1 MMIFFNRFFTK
12 KNFSLALLVFCLTS
26 ISFAQSSKPDAL
38 ALYRNGNYSEAVKVC
53 EDELAADPNNMESY
67 CVLCW
72 ALIAN
77 GQYREAEQMATAA
90 RKVNSRDVRLIES
103 LGESKFYLGKNN
115 EALNLFQRYVANASE
130 NADRLG
136 RVYYLTGEIYIKQA
150 RYEHAD
156 ISFSTAVR
164 YEPARSYWWTRLGY
178 SKEMASDWQNAVVA
192 YDRALSLDPSQTDA
206 ARGKIRCQS
215 RIN

>member
-1 MMIFFNRFFTK
+1 MKLFDRFCAK
-12 KNFSLALLVFCLTS
+12 KIFSLALLFLTFTS
-26 ISFAQSSKPDAL
+26 ISFAQNTKPDAL
-38 ALYRNGNYSEAVKVC
+38 ALYRNGNYLESIKVC
-53 EDELAADPNNMESY
+53 EDELAANPNNMESY

-77 GQYREAEQMATAA
+77 GQYREAEQMATEA
-90 RKVNSRDVRLIES
+90 RKINARDVRLIES
-103 LGESKFYLGKNN
+103 LGEAKYYLGKNN

-164 YEPARSYWWTRLGY
+164 YEPAKSYWWTRLGY
-178 SKEMASDWQNAVVA
+178 AKEMASDWQNAVIA
-192 YDRALSLDPSQTDA
+192 YDRALSLDPSQNDA
-206 ARGKIRCQS
+206 VRGKTRCQS